1 MPNVTLDG
9 PRIQDL
15 EKKRA
20 LVETITEAASQAY
33 GLPRET
39 IVVVLKENHPENVA
53 VGGVLIADR

>member
-9 PRIQDL
+9 PKIKDL

>member
-9 PRIQDL
+9 PKIKDL

-20 LVETITEAASQAY
+20 LVETVTEAASQAY